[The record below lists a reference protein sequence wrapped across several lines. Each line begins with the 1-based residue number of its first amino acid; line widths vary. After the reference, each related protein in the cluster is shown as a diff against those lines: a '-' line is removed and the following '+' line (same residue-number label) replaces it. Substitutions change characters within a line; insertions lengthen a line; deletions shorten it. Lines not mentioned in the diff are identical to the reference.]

1 MQKTHCSMTADELK
15 NMYQCWQQGND
26 EYRSRGAEFITMAA
40 KILHVSEAKI
50 VNILNKCNWFD
61 R

>member
-1 MQKTHCSMTADELK
+1 MTADELK